1 MNLLYLASV
10 GSFFSPDTQ
19 EVYPAN
25 EDNTPDLDCG
35 VHFDDLS
42 SEWVESIT
50 DEDIQ
55 LIGQDL
61 RNSIFNN

>member
-1 MNLLYLASV
+1 MTYLNSV
-10 GSFFSPDTQ
+10 GSFVDLDNGM
-19 EVYPAN
+19 VYPAN

-42 SEWVESIT
+42 SEWIESIT

-61 RNSIFNN
+61 RAFIFNN

>member
-1 MNLLYLASV
+1 MTYLNSV
-10 GSFFSPDTQ
+10 GSFVDLDNSM
-19 EVYPAN
+19 VYPAN

>member
-1 MNLLYLASV
+1 MTYLNSV
-10 GSFFSPDTQ
+10 GSFVDLDNGM
-19 EVYPAN
+19 VYPAN

-35 VHFDDLS
+35 VEFDNLS
-42 SEWVESIT
+42 SEWVDSIT

-61 RNSIFNN
+61 RAFIFNN

>member
-1 MNLLYLASV
+1 MTYLNSV
-10 GSFFSPDTQ
+10 GSFVDLDNGM
-19 EVYPAN
+19 VYPAN

-61 RNSIFNN
+61 RAFIFNN